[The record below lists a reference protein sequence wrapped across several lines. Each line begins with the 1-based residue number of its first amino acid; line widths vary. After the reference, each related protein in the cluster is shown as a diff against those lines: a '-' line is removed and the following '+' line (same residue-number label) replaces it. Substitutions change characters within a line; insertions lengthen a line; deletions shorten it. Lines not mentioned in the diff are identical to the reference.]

1 MQMQMQVASCRL
13 QVAGDRAMGT
23 RLEKP
28 PAVRAGLTF
37 QMSSGRLLVKCS
49 RSGITVERLGDAEA
63 GR

>member
-1 MQMQMQVASCRL
+1 L